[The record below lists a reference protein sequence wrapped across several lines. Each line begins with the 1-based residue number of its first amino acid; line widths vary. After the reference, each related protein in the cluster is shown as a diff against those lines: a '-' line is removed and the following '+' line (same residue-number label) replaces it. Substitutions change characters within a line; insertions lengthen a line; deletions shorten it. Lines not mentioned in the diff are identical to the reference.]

1 MKDQHRD
8 MINKQMKKLI
18 SEVEEISNVADR
30 AKIRA
35 QLIEVMFNI
44 ATYDNMAL
52 DTGKESIKE
61 DKAKEIIE
69 EEIDLPVDEETEEP
83 IVEEVEEQV
92 EEEVQEESEP
102 EEVEELEDPFVD
114 AEEIPFDLETEV
126 EPIVIEDEDKREIC
140 LQIKQYDSFN
150 DYKLLTMVPHGYSR
164 SIIAL
169 TMTALGDDVVD
180 KAVETFNDGHYV
192 NMFKFLNANNCDEF
206 AQYLVDNYFEQ

>member
-30 AKIRA
+30 AKVRA

-44 ATYDNMAL
+44 ATYDNMTL

-92 EEEVQEESEP
+92 EEEIQEESEP

-126 EPIVIEDEDKREIC
+126 EPIVIEDEEGN
-140 LQIKQYDSFN
+140 Q
-150 DYKLLTMVPHGYSR
+150 
-164 SIIAL
+164 
-169 TMTALGDDVVD
+169 
-180 KAVETFNDGHYV
+180 
-192 NMFKFLNANNCDEF
+192 
-206 AQYLVDNYFEQ
+206 

>member
-92 EEEVQEESEP
+92 EEEIQEESEP
-102 EEVEELEDPFVD
+102 EED
-114 AEEIPFDLETEV
+114 ANDETT
-126 EPIVIEDEDKREIC
+126 
-140 LQIKQYDSFN
+140 DSYNSSSDSLF
-150 DYKLLTMVPHGYSR
+150 
-164 SIIAL
+164 
-169 TMTALGDDVVD
+169 
-180 KAVETFNDGHYV
+180 
-192 NMFKFLNANNCDEF
+192 
-206 AQYLVDNYFEQ
+206 

>member
-92 EEEVQEESEP
+92 EEEIQEETEV

-126 EPIVIEDEDKREIC
+126 EPIIIEDEEGNQYDVTEEYNYLEDLEDEDKREIC

-150 DYKLLTMVPHGYSR
+150 DYKLLTMVPHGYPR

-169 TMTALGDDVVD
+169 TIDNPRP
-180 KAVETFNDGHYV
+180 VETT
-192 NMFKFLNANNCDEF
+192 FL
-206 AQYLVDNYFEQ
+206 L

>member
-83 IVEEVEEQV
+83 IVEEVEEEIKEQS
-92 EEEVQEESEP
+92 EEETEV

-126 EPIVIEDEDKREIC
+126 EPIVIEDEEGN
-140 LQIKQYDSFN
+140 QYDVTEEYN
-150 DYKLLTMVPHGYSR
+150 YLLSIVQTRR
-164 SIIAL
+164 S
-169 TMTALGDDVVD
+169 
-180 KAVETFNDGHYV
+180 Y
-192 NMFKFLNANNCDEF
+192 
-206 AQYLVDNYFEQ
+206 